1 MLSEKSILYHT
12 FIIALFAVQ
21 KRHWEE
27 LGHVKPSILD
37 RDRERNL
44 QRIATK

>member
-1 MLSEKSILYHT
+1 MQFLLLHY
-12 FIIALFAVQ
+12 LVQ